1 MKYFIVSG
9 GAGMS
14 AEDIA
19 TLQEKMWDNPFVK
32 LQENFSSYYKINKE
46 TENSPH
52 YIAPIQFKLPRN
64 AAGKEC
70 PFQYV
75 PIIETVSAIVNDPD
89 FDKLHQDPT
98 PDGYLYDF
106 KDGSAW
112 KKNQF
117 FIDNPDALTGQL
129 YSDAVEL
136 DNPLGASKG
145 THKALNVY
153 FSLVDIPK
161 PLRSKTENIFLVLT
175 ALEKDLKE
183 NKEENYA
190 RFFKPL
196 VDDLKKLESGVQ
208 IGGKTIKMGLICYS
222 ADNLEASVVG
232 GFSQC
237 YSSNDVC
244 RICHQQFKELQEI
257 TGIPKVDRWTKEE
270 YDRAVANMQPGER
283 GSFGLNS
290 GCIFN
295 VLQSFH
301 CVGGIP
307 TDVMHDFCEKV
318 AAFDAMSI
326 LKVLVSS
333 GLFTFEEYNQ
343 VLRDV
348 KLGDYEAAD
357 RPKIVNPKSPAI
369 PGKAMAVALHLRLM
383 PFFLWRLLRED
394 VPDSA
399 AIDLLV
405 VLARIL
411 EYIMADKL
419 NSTDIDFFEELVVE
433 FFEKRKICVQQ
444 YTTFCTITP
453 KYHHLGKLLL
463 QVSLIFA
470 S

>member
-1 MKYFIVSG
+1 
-9 GAGMS
+9 
-14 AEDIA
+14 
-19 TLQEKMWDNPFVK
+19 
-32 LQENFSSYYKINKE
+32 
-46 TENSPH
+46 
-52 YIAPIQFKLPRN
+52 
-64 AAGKEC
+64 
-70 PFQYV
+70 
-75 PIIETVSAIVNDPD
+75 VSAIVNDPD

>member
-1 MKYFIVSG
+1 
-9 GAGMS
+9 
-14 AEDIA
+14 
-19 TLQEKMWDNPFVK
+19 MWDNPFVK

-64 AAGKEC
+64 AGGKEC